1 MHRPDVT
8 GLPIL
13 EDFDLF
19 LTFLRSKK
27 EIPLTNDKV
36 QLKRTDLYRLNE
48 ELHFKAKG
56 VTDKSLQTSYPEL
69 EFFYAAVQAGKLARI
84 CYGEKGNFLQPNPD
98 QLERYSLLTRTE
110 QYFFLLQ
117 TAWCYLNWSKL
128 CETRSMFFTDSV
140 VAILQLVAGNPPG
153 FRLEVDVSYSRL
165 RVGKGEISL
174 SLINKVVQIFGFL
187 GFYELEPAVFAKKP
201 DRYTFPFRSIV
212 VAEAGTVL
220 APVLLSQ
227 RPLEQWNVPLR
238 RELAIGEVP
247 LGLTEEEYYQEDPQ
261 GYLIPRPAG
270 ELVIPAFLPAF
281 APLFEPGELSESL
294 YSTVPTFTPGLC
306 VLKVALEKQLYRTI
320 AIGASATLDDLHQAI
335 QNAFQFDNDHLYAFF
350 MDGEP
355 WSDDRFND
363 PRMEESPFAS
373 GVKLGELD
381 LYAGKRFLYL
391 FDFGTEWRFRV
402 TVLQVDPSAP
412 EPKSPKVVDKQGKNP
427 KQYSGW

>member
-1 MHRPDVT
+1 MKKLAVGD
-8 GLPIL
+8 LPVL

-19 LTFLRSKK
+19 LTFLRSNKA
-27 EIPLTNDKV
+27 IPLTKDKA

-48 ELHFKAKG
+48 ELHFKANG

-69 EFFYAAVQAGKLARI
+69 EFFYAAVQTGKLARI

-98 QLERYSLLTRTE
+98 PLERYSLLTRTE

-140 VAILQLVAGNPPG
+140 VAILRLVAENPSG
-153 FRLEVDVSYSRL
+153 FQLEVDVSYSRL
-165 RVGKGEISL
+165 RIGKAEISL

-201 DRYTFPFRSIV
+201 DRYTFPFRTLV

-227 RPLEQWNVPLR
+227 RPLDQWNLPLR

-247 LGLTEEEYYQEDPQ
+247 LGLTEEEYYQEDSQ
-261 GYLIPRPAG
+261 GYLVPRPAG
-270 ELVIPAFLPAF
+270 VLVIPAFLPAF
-281 APLFEPGELSESL
+281 APLFEPGDLAESFYL
-294 YSTVPTFTPGLC
+294 NTTVFTPGRF

-320 AIGASATLDDLHQAI
+320 AISASATLDDLHLAI
-335 QNAFQFDNDHLYAFF
+335 QDAFRFDNDHLYAFY
-350 MDGEP
+350 MDGEA
-355 WSDDRFND
+355 WSDDNFQD
-363 PRMEESPFAS
+363 PRGGEGPFATL
-373 GVKLGELD
+373 VKLGELD
-381 LYAGKRFLYL
+381 LYVGKRFLYL
-391 FDFGTEWRFRV
+391 FDFGDEWHFWV
-402 TVLQVDPSAP
+402 TVLQIDPSAP

-427 KQYSGW
+427 KQYPEW